1 MKQREI
7 KFRVW
12 VKPENWDEENNIGL
26 MTNGLPLGGW
36 NKWWI
41 NITKPFD
48 ENQSLDGEFIVGE
61 HIEIMQF
68 TGLTDKYG
76 VDIYEGDYLVD
87 RYKDDGEW
95 KESLLEVQWC
105 PKTLQWTV
113 DASYKQDRG
122 FLMNLVDY
130 FTFDELDVRGNV
142 YENPKNEEDE
152 NI

>member
-12 VKPENWDEENNIGL
+12 LKPEHWDEDENIGL

-68 TGLTDKYG
+68 TGLTDKNG
-76 VDIYEGDYLVD
+76 IEIYEGDYLVD
-87 RYKDDGEW
+87 RYKDDGKWE
-95 KESLLEVQWC
+95 ESLLEVQWC
-105 PKTLQWTV
+105 HKTLQWSI

-130 FTFDELDVRGNV
+130 FTFDELEVRGNIF
-142 YENPKNEEDE
+142 ENPKNEGNE